1 MICDYKRMTLKYK
14 MYICSINKRKKM
26 KRNYVKYTSGAIL
39 TGLILFTSCQST
51 REVQANYEVAQIEGT
66 RICMD
71 STWDAHPDEK
81 AAILLKPYKE
91 KIDKMMYEVIG
102 VNEMTM
108 DKGRPESLLSNLVAE
123 VLRLS
128 AERVLKHP
136 ADIGIMNMGG
146 LRNILP
152 QGDITVD
159 AVFEILPFE
168 NSLCLLTMKGTEIK
182 RLMEVIASLHGEG
195 LSGAHLEITEDGKL
209 LKATVQGKEIEDD
222 KDYTVATIDYLA
234 DGNDGLTPFINA
246 DKRECPDG
254 LTLRGLFLDYVR
266 QQTAAGKKITSK
278 LDGRITVVPASD
290 RK

>member
-1 MICDYKRMTLKYK
+1 
-14 MYICSINKRKKM
+14 
-26 KRNYVKYTSGAIL
+26 
-39 TGLILFTSCQST
+39 
-51 REVQANYEVAQIEGT
+51 
-66 RICMD
+66 
-71 STWDAHPDEK
+71 
-81 AAILLKPYKE
+81 
-91 KIDKMMYEVIG
+91 MYEVIG
-102 VNEMTM
+102 VSEATM

-128 AERVLKHP
+128 ADRVLKHS

-168 NSLCLLTMKGTEIK
+168 NSLCVLTMKGTEMK

-195 LSGAHLEITEDGKL
+195 LSGAHLEITKDGKL

-234 DGNDGLTPFINA
+234 DGNDGLTPLANA

-254 LTLRGLFLDYVR
+254 MTLRGLFLDYVR

-290 RK
+290 QK

>member
-1 MICDYKRMTLKYK
+1 
-14 MYICSINKRKKM
+14 M
-26 KRNYVKYTSGAIL
+26 KRNYVKFTSGVIL
-39 TGLILFTSCQST
+39 TGLFLFTSCQSP

-66 RICMD
+66 RICID
-71 STWDAHPDEK
+71 SIWDTHPDEK
-81 AAILLKPYKE
+81 AAAILKPYKE
-91 KIDKMMYEVIG
+91 KIDEMMYEVIG
-102 VNEMTM
+102 VSEMTM

-128 AERVLKHP
+128 ADRVLKHS

-168 NSLCLLTMKGTEIK
+168 NSLCVLTMKGTEMK

-195 LSGAHLEITEDGKL
+195 LSGAHLEITKDGKL

-234 DGNDGLTPFINA
+234 DGNDGLTPLANA

-254 LTLRGLFLDYVR
+254 MTLRGLFLDYVR

-290 RK
+290 QK

>member
-1 MICDYKRMTLKYK
+1 
-14 MYICSINKRKKM
+14 M

-81 AAILLKPYKE
+81 AAALLKPYKE

-102 VNEMTM
+102 VSEMTM

-152 QGDITVD
+152 QGNITVD

-168 NSLCLLTMKGTEIK
+168 NSLCVLTMKGTEIK

-195 LSGAHLEITEDGKL
+195 LSGAHLEI
-209 LKATVQGKEIEDD
+209 EIEDD

>member
-1 MICDYKRMTLKYK
+1 
-14 MYICSINKRKKM
+14 M
-26 KRNYVKYTSGAIL
+26 KRNYVKFTSGVIL
-39 TGLILFTSCQST
+39 TGLFLFTSCQSP

-66 RICMD
+66 RICID
-71 STWDAHPDEK
+71 SIWDTHPDEK
-81 AAILLKPYKE
+81 AAAILKPYKE
-91 KIDKMMYEVIG
+91 KIDEMMYEVSG
-102 VNEMTM
+102 VSEATM

-128 AERVLKHP
+128 ADRVLKHS

-168 NSLCLLTMKGTEIK
+168 NSLCVLTMKGTEMK
-182 RLMEVIASLHGEG
+182 RLMEVIASLRGEG
-195 LSGAHLEITEDGKL
+195 LSGAHLEITKDGKL
-209 LKATVQGKEIEDD
+209 LKAIVQGKEIEDD

-234 DGNDGLTPFINA
+234 DGNDGLTPLANA

-254 LTLRGLFLDYVR
+254 MTLRGLFLDYVR

-290 RK
+290 QK

>member
-1 MICDYKRMTLKYK
+1 
-14 MYICSINKRKKM
+14 M

-81 AAILLKPYKE
+81 AAALLKPYKE

-102 VNEMTM
+102 VSEMTM

-152 QGDITVD
+152 QGNITVD

-168 NSLCLLTMKGTEIK
+168 NSLCVLTMKGTEIK
-182 RLMEVIASLHGEG
+182 RLMEVIASLHGEEIG
-195 LSGAHLEITEDGKL
+195 RAH
-209 LKATVQGKEIEDD
+209 V
-222 KDYTVATIDYLA
+222 
-234 DGNDGLTPFINA
+234 
-246 DKRECPDG
+246 
-254 LTLRGLFLDYVR
+254 
-266 QQTAAGKKITSK
+266 
-278 LDGRITVVPASD
+278 
-290 RK
+290 

>member
-1 MICDYKRMTLKYK
+1 
-14 MYICSINKRKKM
+14 M
-26 KRNYVKYTSGAIL
+26 KQYYVKLIPGVAL
-39 TGLILFTSCQST
+39 TGLLLFTSCHST
-51 REVQANYEVAQIEGT
+51 RKAVQANYEVTQIEGS

-71 STWDAHPDEK
+71 STWDVRPDER
-81 AAILLKPYKE
+81 AEAVLKPYKE
-91 KIDKMMYEVIG
+91 KVDKMMYEVIG
-102 VNEMTM
+102 TSEMKM

-159 AVFEILPFE
+159 AVYEILPFE
-168 NSLCLLTMKGTEIK
+168 NSLCVLTMKGTEIK
-182 RLMEVIASLHGEG
+182 ELLKIIASLRGEG
-195 LSGAHLEITEDGKL
+195 LSGARLEITKDGKL
-209 LKATVQGKEIEDD
+209 LNATVQGQEIIDD
-222 KDYTVATIDYLA
+222 KDYTIATIDYLA
-234 DGNDGLTPFINA
+234 DGNDKLAPLQKA
-246 DKRECPDG
+246 EKRECPDG
-254 LTLRGLFLDYVR
+254 MTLRGLFLDYVK

-278 LDGRITVVPASD
+278 TDGRITVVPDST

>member
-1 MICDYKRMTLKYK
+1 
-14 MYICSINKRKKM
+14 M

-81 AAILLKPYKE
+81 AAALLKPYKE

-102 VNEMTM
+102 VSEMTM
-108 DKGRPESLLSNLVAE
+108 DKGRPESLLSNLVA
-123 VLRLS
+123 
-128 AERVLKHP
+128 
-136 ADIGIMNMGG
+136 DIGIMNMGG

-152 QGDITVD
+152 QGNITVD

-168 NSLCLLTMKGTEIK
+168 NSLCVLTMKGTEIK

-195 LSGAHLEITEDGKL
+195 LSGAHLEITKDGKL
-209 LKATVQGKEIEDD
+209 LKATVQEKEIEDD

>member
-1 MICDYKRMTLKYK
+1 
-14 MYICSINKRKKM
+14 M
-26 KRNYVKYTSGAIL
+26 KRNYVKFTSGVIL
-39 TGLILFTSCQST
+39 TGLFLFTSCQSP

-66 RICMD
+66 RICID
-71 STWDAHPDEK
+71 SIWDTHPDEK
-81 AAILLKPYKE
+81 AAAILKPYKE
-91 KIDKMMYEVIG
+91 KIDEMMYEVIG
-102 VNEMTM
+102 VSEATM

-128 AERVLKHP
+128 ADRVLKHS

-168 NSLCLLTMKGTEIK
+168 NSLCVLTMKGTEMK

-195 LSGAHLEITEDGKL
+195 LSGAHLEITKDGKL

-234 DGNDGLTPFINA
+234 DGNDGLAPLANA

-254 LTLRGLFLDYVR
+254 MTLRGLFLDYVR

-290 RK
+290 QK

>member
-1 MICDYKRMTLKYK
+1 
-14 MYICSINKRKKM
+14 M

-51 REVQANYEVAQIEGT
+51 REVQANYEVVQIEGT

-81 AAILLKPYKE
+81 AAALLKPYKE

-102 VNEMTM
+102 VSEMTM

-152 QGDITVD
+152 QGNITVD

-168 NSLCLLTMKGTEIK
+168 NSLCVLTMKGTEIK

-195 LSGAHLEITEDGKL
+195 LSGARLEITKDGKL

-234 DGNDGLTPFINA
+234 DGNDGLTPFVNA

>member
-1 MICDYKRMTLKYK
+1 
-14 MYICSINKRKKM
+14 MYICSINKRKKR
-26 KRNYVKYTSGAIL
+26 KRNYVKFTSGVIL
-39 TGLILFTSCQST
+39 TGLFLFTSCQSP

-66 RICMD
+66 RICID
-71 STWDAHPDEK
+71 SIWDTHPDEK
-81 AAILLKPYKE
+81 AAAILKPYKE
-91 KIDKMMYEVIG
+91 KIDEMMYEVIG
-102 VNEMTM
+102 VSEVTM

-128 AERVLKHP
+128 ADRVLKHS

-168 NSLCLLTMKGTEIK
+168 NSLCVLTMKGTEMK
-182 RLMEVIASLHGEG
+182 RLMEVIASLRGEG
-195 LSGAHLEITEDGKL
+195 LSGAHLEITKDGKL
-209 LKATVQGKEIEDD
+209 LKAIVQGKEIEDD

-234 DGNDGLTPFINA
+234 DGNDGLTPLANA

-254 LTLRGLFLDYVR
+254 MTLRGLFLDYVR

-290 RK
+290 QK

>member
-1 MICDYKRMTLKYK
+1 
-14 MYICSINKRKKM
+14 M

-81 AAILLKPYKE
+81 AAALLKPYKE

-102 VNEMTM
+102 V
-108 DKGRPESLLSNLVAE
+108 
-123 VLRLS
+123 
-128 AERVLKHP
+128 
-136 ADIGIMNMGG
+136 MNMGG

-152 QGDITVD
+152 QGNITVD

-168 NSLCLLTMKGTEIK
+168 NSLCVLTMKGTEIK

-195 LSGAHLEITEDGKL
+195 LSGAHLEITKDGKL
-209 LKATVQGKEIEDD
+209 LKATVQEKEIEDD